1 MGWRDVQAG
10 VASGSINYAQKPD
23 KFGSFMEGFAS
34 VYVPMMSK
42 KQDAKLKADALK
54 ATDLKD
60 EKTRLKLKR
69 EEQADEDALYLK
81 QAQQIARNVGFE
93 GDDGTINYMFNQLVT
108 FKGDA
113 TKVETNYE
121 TGVKQRRI
129 SRKVEEFAGP
139 VKPDI
144 PRFDMPEMDRLVQGE
159 SAGDIN
165 ATLIGEFD
173 GKKTFFK
180 TDKPVSEMT
189 LPEVLKLVKRN
200 GDYFNWSKE
209 FMPPDTEAYDR
220 GLASTPV
227 GKYQFVG
234 NTLRDFVGKDEN
246 GKDKLFDR
254 LGFTINT
261 VFDEET
267 QDKLFIAYA
276 QDRLAGVRGVPG
288 ATPEKIKRSERNIL
302 RNTWEFLARKDKD
315 GMYLTSD
322 EDVDKLIAE
331 IDTGTADQ
339 TIDGISNS
347 QAFKEWAAGDKS
359 QPFEGTEGGYQENV
373 ITLEPMKPAGF
384 DLDFS
389 SIETTD
395 DADRLIATINAD
407 DSIGEAEKN
416 AALAQVQEFVKTLD
430 VFDFSEFLDKTRIQ
444 NSGDATGAI
453 LTIQNNTKI
462 SKENKEAYISQ
473 LTDSMDM
480 YNDRALKTAR
490 DKKDAIAYYPVG
502 EDGMIDLA
510 GKILIKEVTRQVPK
524 EGGEDGEM
532 VTESV
537 FVNALDE
544 SQVIEDVD
552 KGFLSPDGDV
562 ATMVKVYNTPI
573 QEASELV
580 QDGISIVDNLLDYRK
595 LVTENPG
602 AMNDYLVAIGGA
614 NEEINQFAT
623 AFASMF
629 GKDDVSYERVAT
641 AATPI
646 FEKLGTPNDKL
657 LFAMQLRA
665 AYDQARLMGST
676 GQGLSDKELGM
687 NLQQVGQGLSPEKAL
702 PIINRLISSTI
713 RTIENKRNGKIG
725 SIIARREITGGLR
738 AYPYGQNF
746 NRYAM
751 SEFTNETSNNY
762 DPLKSIQI
770 YDALAGKTE
779 FSPTSAAAPSTVEK
793 SPADLFTAYSN
804 GETITVTQALKD
816 AYPNSPT
823 LQNAP
828 VGGALKKLQGN

>member
-10 VASGSINYAQKPD
+10 VASGRINYAQKPD
-23 KFGSFMEGFAS
+23 KFGSFLEGFAKT
-34 VYVPMMSK
+34 YVPLMSK

-54 ATDLKD
+54 AADLKA

-69 EEQADEDALYLK
+69 EEQEEENALYLK

-121 TGVKQRRI
+121 TAVKQNRI
-129 SRKVEEFAGP
+129 SRNVEEFAGP
-139 VKPDI
+139 VIPDI
-144 PRFDMPEMDRLVQGE
+144 PRSDMPEMDRLVQGE

-165 ATLIGEFD
+165 ATLIGEKD
-173 GKKTFFK
+173 GKKTFFQ

-189 LPEVLKLVKRN
+189 KKELIELTEVN
-200 GDYFNWSKE
+200 GKYFNWSKLN
-209 FMPPDTEAYDR
+209 MPPKTTAYDR

-234 NTLRDFVGKDEN
+234 STLRDFEGE
-246 GKDKLFDR
+246 GGLFEQ
-254 LGFTINT
+254 LGITDDT
-261 VFDEET
+261 VFDEKT
-267 QDKLFIAYA
+267 QDKLFIGYA
-276 QDRLAGVRGVPG
+276 QQRLAFARSKNLDPSSG
-288 ATPEKIKRSERNIL
+288 KRFERHIL
-302 RNTWEFLARKDKD
+302 RKTWEFLDRKDKD
-315 GMYLTSD
+315 GNYLTSD

-331 IDTGTADQ
+331 IDTGTADK
-339 TIDGISNS
+339 TIDNISNS

-389 SIETTD
+389 SIETVD

-407 DSIGEAEKN
+407 NTIGEAEKN
-416 AALAQVQEFVKTLD
+416 AALAQVQEFMKTLD
-430 VFDFSEFLDKTRIQ
+430 VFDFADFLDKTRIQ

-453 LTIQNNTKI
+453 LTIQNN
-462 SKENKEAYISQ
+462 ENIPKDAKDDYIAQ
-473 LTDSMDM
+473 LTDVMDM
-480 YNDRALKTAR
+480 YNDRAVQAAR
-490 DKKDAIAYYPVG
+490 EKKDPIAYYPVG
-502 EDGMIDLA
+502 EDGMIDLG
-510 GKILIKEVTRQVPK
+510 GKILIKEVSKQVPK
-524 EGGEDGEM
+524 EGGAEGEM
-532 VTESV
+532 VTASV

-544 SQVIEDVD
+544 SQVIEDVT
-552 KGFLSPDGDV
+552 KGFLAPEGDV

-580 QDGISIVDNLLDYRK
+580 QDGISIIDNLLDYRK

-602 AMNDYLVAIGGA
+602 AMNTYLTAIGGA
-614 NEEINQFAT
+614 NEEINQFST

-629 GKDDVSYERVAT
+629 GKDDVSYERIET

-646 FEKLGTPNDKL
+646 FEKLGTENDKL

-676 GQGLSDKELGM
+676 GQGLSDKELAM

-702 PIINRLISSTI
+702 PIINRLLSSTI
-713 RTIENKRNGKIG
+713 RTIETKRNGKIG
-725 SIIARREITGGLR
+725 SIIAQREITDGLR
-738 AYPYGQNF
+738 KYPYGQNF
-746 NRYAM
+746 NNYAK
-751 SEFTNETSNNY
+751 SAFTSDISPNY
-762 DPLKSIQI
+762 DPVKSAQL
-770 YDALAGKTE
+770 YDALEGKTNLQT
-779 FSPTSAAAPSTVEK
+779 TSAVEPPPEGQ
-793 SPADLFTAYSN
+793 SPDDLISAYNN
-804 GETITVTQALKD
+804 GQTIIVTQALKD
-816 AYPNSPT
+816 AYPNSQT
-823 LQNAP
+823 LQNSL
-828 VGGALKKLQGN
+828 VGDSLKKGN

>member
-10 VASGSINYAQKPD
+10 VASGRINYAQKPD

-34 VYVPMMSK
+34 VYAPMMSK
-42 KQDAKLKADALK
+42 KQDAKLKADAAAKKDKK
-54 ATDLKD
+54 ADKD
-60 EKTRLKLKR
+60 RLKLKR
-69 EEQADEDALYLK
+69 EEQEEENALYLK

-93 GDDGTINYMFNQLVT
+93 GDAGTINYMFNQLVT

-113 TKVETNYE
+113 TKVETNYQ
-121 TGVKQRRI
+121 TGVEQRRI
-129 SRKVEEFAGP
+129 SRNVEEFAGP
-139 VKPDI
+139 VIPNI
-144 PRFDMPEMDRLVQGE
+144 PRSDMPEMDRLVQGE

-165 ATLIGEFD
+165 ATLIGEKD

-180 TDKPVSEMT
+180 TDKPVSQMT
-189 LPEVLKLVKRN
+189 KTEVLQLVERDGK
-200 GDYFNWSKE
+200 YFNWSKLN
-209 FMPPDTEAYDR
+209 MPPKAEAYNK

-234 NTLRDFVGKDEN
+234 STLRDFEGE
-246 GKDKLFDR
+246 GGLFEQ
-254 LGFTINT
+254 LGITDDT
-261 VFDEET
+261 VFDEKT
-267 QDKLFIAYA
+267 QDKLFIGYA
-276 QDRLAGVRGVPG
+276 QQRLAFARSKDHPSPASG
-288 ATPEKIKRSERNIL
+288 KRFERHIL
-302 RNTWEFLARKDKD
+302 RKTWEFLDRKDND
-315 GMYLTSD
+315 GKYLTSD

-331 IDTGTADQ
+331 IDTGTADK
-339 TIDGISNS
+339 TIDNISNS

-389 SIETTD
+389 SIETVD

-407 DSIGEAEKN
+407 NSIGEAEKN

-430 VFDFSEFLDKTRIQ
+430 VFDFADFLDKTRIQ

-453 LTIQNNTKI
+453 LTIQNNENIPKDA
-462 SKENKEAYISQ
+462 KEDYIAQ
-473 LTDSMDM
+473 LTDVMDM
-480 YNDRALKTAR
+480 YNDRAVKAAR
-490 DKKDAIAYYPVG
+490 EKKDPIAYYPVS
-502 EDGMIDLA
+502 EDGMIDLG
-510 GKILIKEVTRQVPK
+510 GKILIKEVTRRVPK
-524 EGGEDGEM
+524 EGGEEGEM
-532 VTESV
+532 VTSSV

-544 SQVIEDVD
+544 SQVIEDVT
-552 KGFLSPDGDV
+552 KGFLAPEGDV

-580 QDGISIVDNLLDYRK
+580 QDGISIIDNLLDYRK

-602 AMNDYLVAIGGA
+602 AMNTYLRAIGNA

-623 AFASMF
+623 AFSSMF
-629 GKDDVSYERVAT
+629 GKDDVSYERIET

-702 PIINRLISSTI
+702 PLINRLLSNTI
-713 RTIENKRNGKIG
+713 RTIETKRNGKIG
-725 SIIARREITGGLR
+725 SIIAQREITDGLR
-738 AYPYGQNF
+738 KYPYGQNF
-746 NRYAM
+746 SRYAK
-751 SEFTNETSNNY
+751 SAFTSDTSPNY
-762 DPLKSIQI
+762 DPVKSEQL
-770 YDALAGKTE
+770 YDALEGKTDLQT
-779 FSPTSAAAPSTVEK
+779 TSAVEPPPEEI
-793 SPADLFTAYSN
+793 SPADLISAYN
-804 GETITVTQALKD
+804 GGETIIVTQALKD
-816 AYPNSPT
+816 AYPNSQT
-823 LQNAP
+823 LQNSL
-828 VGGALKKLQGN
+828 VGDSLRKGN

>member
-34 VYVPMMSK
+34 VYAPMMSK

-54 ATDLKD
+54 AADKKVAQT
-60 EKTRLKLKR
+60 KLQEKR
-69 EEQADEDALYLK
+69 ETQADEDALYLK

-121 TGVKQRRI
+121 AGVKQNRI

-139 VKPDI
+139 VQPGA

-189 LPEVLKLVKRN
+189 LPEVLKLVKRK
-200 GDYFNWSKE
+200 GDYFNWSKLN
-209 FMPPDTEAYDR
+209 MPPGTKAHDR

-234 NTLRDFVGKDEN
+234 NTLRGFVGEGGLFN
-246 GKDKLFDR
+246 KLGITVD
-254 LGFTINT
+254 T
-261 VFDEET
+261 VFDEKT
-267 QDKLFIAYA
+267 QDKLFIGYAQQRLAYA
-276 QDRLAGVRGVPG
+276 RGQGYDP
-288 ATPEKIKRSERNIL
+288 ASEKRAERHLL
-302 RNTWEFLARKDKD
+302 RKTWEFLDRKDKA
-315 GMYLTSD
+315 GNYLTSD

-331 IDTGTADQ
+331 IDTGTADK

-347 QAFKEWAAGDKS
+347 RAFKEWAAGDRS

-384 DLDFS
+384 DLDFAN
-389 SIETTD
+389 IKTEP
-395 DADRLIATINAD
+395 DAEALIATINAD

-462 SKENKEAYISQ
+462 SNENKDAYISQ
-473 LTDSMDM
+473 LTDIMDR
-480 YNDRALKTAR
+480 YNEQALKTAR

-510 GKILIKEVTRQVPK
+510 GKILIKEVTKQVPK
-524 EGGEDGEM
+524 EGGEDGET
-532 VTESV
+532 VTASV

-544 SQVIEDVD
+544 SQVIDDVD
-552 KGFLSPDGDV
+552 KGFLAPDGDV

-687 NLQQVGQGLSPEKAL
+687 NLQQVGKGLSPEKAL

-725 SIIARREITGGLR
+725 SIIASREITGGLR

-746 NRYAM
+746 NQYAM
-751 SEFTNETSNNY
+751 SAFTSETSNNY
-762 DPLKSIQI
+762 DALKSIQI
-770 YDALAGKTE
+770 YDALAGRTE
-779 FSPTSAAAPSTVEK
+779 FSPTSAAAPSTEEL

-816 AYPNSPT
+816 AYPNSTT
-823 LQNAP
+823 LQTAP
-828 VGGALKKLQGN
+828 VGGTLRKGN